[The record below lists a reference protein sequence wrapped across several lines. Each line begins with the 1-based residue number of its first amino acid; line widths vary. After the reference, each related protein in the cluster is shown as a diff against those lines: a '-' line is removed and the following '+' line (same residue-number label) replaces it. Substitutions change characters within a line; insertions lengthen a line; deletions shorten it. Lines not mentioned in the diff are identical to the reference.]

1 MTNQKRKISQM
12 TGWARRYWI
21 GGVAL
26 LLALLLVKVTPAWAS
41 PNVSPVNQTVPD
53 PTATPENTPVP
64 QATNTPNDD
73 DDDDDNPPAPTW
85 TPTQPGG
92 GQPAPTATSPAAG
105 ETPASPPADG
115 SITGVV
121 IADALNVRSGPG
133 TGFGKLGTVVRDQVV
148 TVLARNDAGD
158 WWLICCVTNT
168 EVQGW
173 VSASYLQPNFDITQL
188 TTLVPLAQDGSA
200 PAPTVAPTAAPAITQ
215 TVATTTSVQAAAQP
229 VTQTVASTETLES
242 TVTLEVVMQ
251 QSPQFVAQGQPL
263 EIQFAVTNTTE
274 VDAVN
279 VELRDELPPELNL
292 IMVTIGGEGEL
303 VPQTGVAGRYV
314 LDILWPALAAGES
327 VTATLQL
334 EVASDVPDG
343 AVIDNLAVA
352 TADNAA
358 SSTAGIT
365 IGMPPTSLP
374 DFQ

>member
-1 MTNQKRKISQM
+1 MTNQKRKISRM
-12 TGWARRYWI
+12 TRWLQRYWI
-21 GGVAL
+21 GGVAI
-26 LLALLLVKVTPAWAS
+26 LLALLLVQVTPAWAS
-41 PNVSPVNQTVPD
+41 PNMSPVNQTVPD

-85 TPTQPGG
+85 TPTQTGG
-92 GQPAPTATSPAAG
+92 VQPAPTATSPAAG
-105 ETPASPPADG
+105 ETPVSPPADG

-200 PAPTVAPTAAPAITQ
+200 PAPTAAPTAAPAITQ
-215 TVATTTSVQAAAQP
+215 TVATTTSVQAASQP
-229 VTQTVASTETLES
+229 VTQTVASTETSES

-263 EIQFAVTNTTE
+263 AIQFAVTNTTE

-292 IMVTIGGEGEL
+292 ITVTIGGEGDL

-314 LDILWPALAAGES
+314 LDILWPELAAGES

-352 TADNAA
+352 TADNAT
-358 SSTAGIT
+358 STTAGIT

>member
-229 VTQTVASTETLES
+229 VTQTVASTETSES

-251 QSPQFVAQGQPL
+251 QAPQFVAQGQPL

>member
-1 MTNQKRKISQM
+1 MTNQKRKISRM
-12 TGWARRYWI
+12 TRWLQRYWI
-21 GGVAL
+21 GGVAI

-41 PNVSPVNQTVPD
+41 PNMSPVNQTVPD

-85 TPTQPGG
+85 TPTQTGG
-92 GQPAPTATSPAAG
+92 VQPAPTATSPAAG
-105 ETPASPPADG
+105 ETPVSPPADG

-148 TVLARNDAGD
+148 AVLARNDAGD

-200 PAPTVAPTAAPAITQ
+200 PAPTAAPTAAPAITQ

-229 VTQTVASTETLES
+229 VTQTVASTETSES

-263 EIQFAVTNTTE
+263 AIQFAVTNTTE

-292 IMVTIGGEGEL
+292 ITVTIGGEGDL

-314 LDILWPALAAGES
+314 LDILWPELAAGES

-352 TADNAA
+352 TADNAT
-358 SSTAGIT
+358 STTAGIT

>member
-1 MTNQKRKISQM
+1 MTNQKRKISRM
-12 TGWARRYWI
+12 TRWLQRYWI
-21 GGVAL
+21 GGVAI
-26 LLALLLVKVTPAWAS
+26 LLALLLVQVTPAWAS
-41 PNVSPVNQTVPD
+41 PNMSPVNQTVPD

-73 DDDDDNPPAPTW
+73 DDDNPPAPTW
-85 TPTQPGG
+85 TPTQTGG

-148 TVLARNDAGD
+148 AVLARNDAGD

-200 PAPTVAPTAAPAITQ
+200 PAPTAALTAAPAITQ
-215 TVATTTSVQAAAQP
+215 TVATTTAVQAAAQP
-229 VTQTVASTETLES
+229 VTQTVASTETSES

-263 EIQFAVTNTTE
+263 AIQFAVTNTTE

-292 IMVTIGGEGEL
+292 ITVTIGGEGDL

-314 LDILWPALAAGES
+314 LDILWPELAAGES

-352 TADNAA
+352 TADNAT
-358 SSTAGIT
+358 STTAGIT

>member
-105 ETPASPPADG
+105 ETPASPPPADG

-133 TGFGKLGTVVRDQVV
+133 TGFGKLGTVVRDQV

-200 PAPTVAPTAAPAITQ
+200 PAPTAAPAITQ

-229 VTQTVASTETLES
+229 VTQTVASTETSES

>member
-73 DDDDDNPPAPTW
+73 DDNP
-85 TPTQPGG
+85 
-92 GQPAPTATSPAAG
+92 PAPTATSPAAG

-352 TADNAA
+352 TADNGT
-358 SSTAGIT
+358 STTAGIT

>member
-1 MTNQKRKISQM
+1 MTNQKRKISRM
-12 TGWARRYWI
+12 TRWLQRYWI
-21 GGVAL
+21 GGVAI

-41 PNVSPVNQTVPD
+41 PNMSPVNQTVPD

-73 DDDDDNPPAPTW
+73 DDDNPPAPTW
-85 TPTQPGG
+85 TPTQTGG

-148 TVLARNDAGD
+148 AVLARNDAGD

-200 PAPTVAPTAAPAITQ
+200 PAPTAAPTAAPAITQ

-229 VTQTVASTETLES
+229 VTQTVASTETSES

-263 EIQFAVTNTTE
+263 AIQFAVTNTTE

-292 IMVTIGGEGEL
+292 ITATIGGEGDL

-314 LDILWPALAAGES
+314 LDILWPELAAGES

-352 TADNAA
+352 TADNAT
-358 SSTAGIT
+358 STTAGIT